1 MAIVAKKKAK
11 GGRGGICAGVSPRI
25 RTGAL
30 ALVAVLCVGAAVW
43 WLVAGRTRETEPAKQ
58 DVEQGAGNRERG
70 TEEKGEECENVKVWK
85 QPTANV
91 EKGERGTGNG
101 EWGTG
106 NEAVAEQEEE
116 PAPPPEPP
124 ARTNHVLNY
133 REGKHAATH
142 IKSEADQII
151 AFAAQGTDYSG
162 GMPPLPVTHWPDGG
176 NAEFLASL
184 TNEIVVL
191 EEDSPEVVRQ
201 KEAMIDF
208 RRQIKD
214 IIDAGG
220 TFEQAIA
227 EYQDWVNECANL
239 RLSAIRE
246 YQRLKAED
254 PAYAEEWRL
263 SANEELEAAGATPI
277 PEPGAG
283 RGRRGRRQHEQ

>member
-106 NEAVAEQEEE
+106 NGEPQEEE

-124 ARTNHVLNY
+124 ARTNHVLSY
-133 REGKHAATH
+133 REGKHAASH

-151 AFAAQGTDYSG
+151 AFAAQGADYSG